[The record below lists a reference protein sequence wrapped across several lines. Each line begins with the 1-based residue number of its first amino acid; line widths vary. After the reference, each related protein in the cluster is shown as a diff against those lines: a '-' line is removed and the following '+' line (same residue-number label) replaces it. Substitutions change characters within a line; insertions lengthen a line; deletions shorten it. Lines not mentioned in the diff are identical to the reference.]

1 MSTPIQTSG
10 QSLRIDPE
18 GFKVRMESGEPVT
31 VLDARGHQVWE
42 ASPDKIRGAI
52 RINPAHFQIDPS
64 WPRDQLT
71 VVY

>member
-1 MSTPIQTSG
+1 MSTQAQTSG
-10 QSLRIDPE
+10 QTMRIDPE

-31 VLDARGHQVWE
+31 VLDARGHKDWE
-42 ASPDKIRGAI
+42 ASAGKICGAI
-52 RINPAHFQIDPS
+52 RVHAAHFQLDPS